1 MRLRPSPRR
10 ALAAPRPQ
18 HARSS
23 RATALLA
30 AGAVASLAA
39 CGGTAASDQPDG
51 DGAGAGAGEDG
62 LLVLAAF
69 YPLQYVTDR
78 VGGDL
83 VTVESITPPG
93 VEAHDVELSPSQLRT
108 LGQADLVVH
117 LADFQ
122 PAVDD
127 AVESRGPERV
137 LDVTEAADLREADEH
152 TDEDE
157 HADEEADEHADEET
171 DEHSA
176 LDPHFW
182 LDPMRLAAVGDAIAE
197 ALGEASPADAEAFQE
212 NADVLRAD
220 LEALDADLTQ
230 GLASCERDVV
240 VTGHTAFG
248 YLADRYG
255 FTEVGI
261 AGIDPDTEPSPA
273 RMREIGE
280 VVREHGVT
288 AVYTESVAAPAV
300 AGALADDL
308 GLEVLVLDPVETQV
322 DEATDYRGVMELNLE
337 ALRTGL
343 GCS

>member
-1 MRLRPSPRR
+1 MHLSLPARLGRSAGSATTAAPGTQPRSPR
-10 ALAAPRPQ
+10 
-18 HARSS
+18 S
-23 RATALLA
+23 RRVTALLA
-30 AGAVASLAA
+30 AGTVASVTA
-39 CGGTAASDQPDG
+39 CGATAGTGDAGGDG
-51 DGAGAGAGEDG
+51 D

-137 LDVTEAADLREADEH
+137 LDVTAAADLREADEH
-152 TDEDE
+152 AE
-157 HADEEADEHADEET
+157 EEADEHAEEEA
-171 DEHSA
+171 DEHGA

-182 LDPMRLAAVGDAIAE
+182 LDPMRLAAVGDAVAE
-197 ALGEASPADAEAFQE
+197 ALGEADPAHAEAFRE
-212 NADVLRAD
+212 NADAVRAD
-220 LEALDADLTQ
+220 LEALDAELTQ

-288 AVYTESVAAPAV
+288 TVYTESAAAPAV

-308 GLEVLVLDPVETQV
+308 GLDVLVLDPVETQV
-322 DEATDYRGVMELNLE
+322 DEATDYRGAMELNLE